1 MFLSTLPV
9 VLSRQTVLTCTDC
22 PIPQVIIAGQHEQE
36 SELPHIFQDTPW
48 KTSKSPEN
56 QWLEDAFPT
65 EIVPF

>member
-36 SELPHIFQDTPW
+36 SELLHIFQILP
-48 KTSKSPEN
+48 KTSMSPEN

-65 EIVPF
+65 EMVPF